1 MHNMIQYKFMMH
13 SFQLT
18 LVEVCLSFFEF
29 APMKSCLLDLDS
41 IINMVHALACTI
53 EWWSTWE
60 VWRAHKKH
68 KELPEAIAEGNSS
81 FLSALQT
88 SHMLHNSIVHS

>member
-1 MHNMIQYKFMMH
+1 MKFVALIKVKTYLKVRMHNMIQYKFMMH

-53 EWWSTWE
+53 E
-60 VWRAHKKH
+60 
-68 KELPEAIAEGNSS
+68 
-81 FLSALQT
+81 
-88 SHMLHNSIVHS
+88 